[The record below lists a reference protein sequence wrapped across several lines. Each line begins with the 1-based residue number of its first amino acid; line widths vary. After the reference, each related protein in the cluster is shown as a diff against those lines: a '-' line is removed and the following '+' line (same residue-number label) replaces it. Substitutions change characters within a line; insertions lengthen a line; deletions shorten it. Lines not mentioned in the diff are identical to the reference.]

1 MHKLPPGKVMCDIR
15 PNSSPLPGRANLRN
29 LVMNYFQDGDF
40 ILGGIFTVHHLCAH
54 QRVDSVYLKA
64 VCLEYIWTFIY
75 AIEEINKNPN
85 ILPNV
90 TLGYHVHD
98 SCKSVNKA
106 IRSVLQILSG
116 PRDIVPNYFCDGH
129 GYDHPNFAQL
139 WFYCYKI
146 RQLWKCKKKAH
157 KKGNNQFNLKKK
169 RKALSKEIKISYGA
183 TDPIFSNKQMF
194 PSFFRTLPSDQIQFL
209 AVVLLLKHFNWTW
222 VGVIVTDDYAS
233 EIQSQE
239 FLKLATQYDIC
250 IEFVIYIS
258 SDVYRDGKV
267 VIQPK
272 SINIFNRSTSK
283 IVVVN
288 TISISTLHTIEKRLS
303 AHSEKTFIL
312 PTGPL
317 SHIELALEKKS
328 FHGSL
333 TFSPIMIEIP
343 HLRQFMDNISLDS
356 HPNDYFLEHLSARYM
371 GCLTSNHV
379 LNSILQHLKRY
390 KLRQCSNTT
399 HLTNLSSYL
408 NFRNLFGTAYHVYK
422 AVYAMAHTLH
432 KMQLYMSSIHRN
444 NTLRHQKHIYKYFLR
459 RVQFEDPAG
468 RREYFQE
475 KGDMASDYGIYN
487 FAFINQTIYWVTQFG
502 LFNTSTLELKP
513 LKAVQEDLKWRS
525 GVVPVSRCSEEC
537 PKGYR
542 RAKQPGSHRCC
553 FKCVRCLDGEIS
565 NDTDKWSCVKC
576 PEDQWPNNDDR
587 CVPKLVEF
595 LSYKKDPISIVVSI
609 ITSLCFVQS
618 SIILSV
624 FIIYRDTAVI
634 KANNQNLSFLL
645 LVSIMLSFLCVHL
658 FIGRPGH
665 ATCMARHTLYGI
677 TSSVAISSIL
687 AKTFMV
693 YSAFRATKPGSSWRK
708 FIGVKLTN
716 GLVFICSFIQVLISL
731 FWLLVSPPFPENNTH
746 LYPDI
751 IIIQCNEGS
760 VLAFALLLGY
770 MGLLAAVSFLV
781 AFLARHLP
789 DSFNEAKYITFS
801 MLVFCSV
808 WVTFIPAYL
817 SATGKSTVLV
827 EIFAIISSTVGIL
840 GCIFYPK
847 CYIIFLRPE
856 LNVKNVLLRHDR

>member
-1 MHKLPPGKVMCDIR
+1 MKKDKAAP
-15 PNSSPLPGRANLRN
+15 
-29 LVMNYFQDGDF
+29 DGGF
-40 ILGGIFTVHHLCAH
+40 E
-54 QRVDSVYLKA
+54 S
-64 VCLEYIWTFIY
+64 W
-75 AIEEINKNPN
+75 
-85 ILPNV
+85 
-90 TLGYHVHD
+90 
-98 SCKSVNKA
+98 
-106 IRSVLQILSG
+106 
-116 PRDIVPNYFCDGH
+116 
-129 GYDHPNFAQL
+129 
-139 WFYCYKI
+139 
-146 RQLWKCKKKAH
+146 
-157 KKGNNQFNLKKK
+157 
-169 RKALSKEIKISYGA
+169 ISYGA
-183 TDPIFSNKQMF
+183 TDPTFSDKRMF

-239 FLKLATQYDIC
+239 FLKLAAQYDIC
-250 IEFVIYIS
+250 IEFVIHIS
-258 SDVYRDGKV
+258 SDVYRDGKKI
-267 VIQPK
+267 IQPK

-288 TISISTLHTIEKRLS
+288 TISISTLYTIEERLS

-317 SHIELALEKKS
+317 SHIEPALEKRS

-333 TFSPIMIEIP
+333 TFSPIMKEISR
-343 HLRQFMDNISLDS
+343 LRQFMDNISLAS
-356 HPNDYFLEHLSARYM
+356 HPNDYFLQHLSAINT

-379 LNSILQHLKRY
+379 LNSVLQHFKRY
-390 KLRQCSNTT
+390 KLRQCSNTS
-399 HLTNLSSYL
+399 HLRNLSSYL
-408 NFRNLFGTAYHVYK
+408 HFRNLFGTAYHVYK
-422 AVYAMAHTLH
+422 AVYAMAHALH
-432 KMQLYMSSIHRN
+432 ETQLYMSSIPRN
-444 NTLRHQKHIYKYFLR
+444 NPLRHDKYMH
-459 RVQFEDPAG
+459 
-468 RREYFQE
+468 
-475 KGDMASDYGIYN
+475 K
-487 FAFINQTIYWVTQFG
+487 
-502 LFNTSTLELKP
+502 
-513 LKAVQEDLKWRS
+513 
-525 GVVPVSRCSEEC
+525 VPVSRCSEEC
-537 PKGYR
+537 PRGYR

-553 FKCVRCLDGEIS
+553 FKCVHCSDGEIS
-565 NDTDKWSCVKC
+565 SDTDKWLCKKC
-576 PEDQWPNNDDR
+576 PEDQWPNDDDR
-587 CVPKLVEF
+587 CVPKSVEF
-595 LSYKKDPISIVVSI
+595 LSYKKNRISIVVSI
-609 ITSLCFVQS
+609 ITSLCFIQS

-624 FIIYRDTAVI
+624 FVIYRDTPVI
-634 KANNQNLSFLL
+634 KANNRNLSFLL
-645 LVSIMLSFLCVHL
+645 LVSIMLSCLCVHL

-665 ATCMARHTLYGI
+665 VTCMARHTLYGI

-693 YSAFRATKPGSSWRK
+693 YSAFRATKPRSSWRK

-716 GLVFICSFIQVLISL
+716 CLVFICSFIQVLISL
-731 FWLLVSPPFPENNTH
+731 IWLLVSPPFPENNTH

-770 MGLLAAVSFLV
+770 MGLLAAVSFIV

-847 CYIIFLRPE
+847 CYIILLRPE
-856 LNVKNVLLRHDR
+856 LNVKNVLLRHAH